1 MSITSFN
8 TPALPGGEKSNTGL
22 VVAALIVATAG
33 LYYFLVYKPEQDAKK
48 AAEKK

>member
-1 MSITSFN
+1 MITTLN
-8 TPALPGGEKSNTGL
+8 TPAMEGEKSNTGL
-22 VVAALIVATAG
+22 YIFGAIVLTAG